1 MYNQLSIQ
9 NIATPS
15 NNSANLI
22 TERLMGYGI
31 YSPDEMIRIVSHN
44 MIEKELISDNIA
56 QYCATLN
63 IALQRTI
70 EDEVS
75 FI

>member
-1 MYNQLSIQ
+1 MS
-9 NIATPS
+9 
-15 NNSANLI
+15 
-22 TERLMGYGI
+22 YGI

-44 MIEKELISDNIA
+44 LIEKELISDNIA